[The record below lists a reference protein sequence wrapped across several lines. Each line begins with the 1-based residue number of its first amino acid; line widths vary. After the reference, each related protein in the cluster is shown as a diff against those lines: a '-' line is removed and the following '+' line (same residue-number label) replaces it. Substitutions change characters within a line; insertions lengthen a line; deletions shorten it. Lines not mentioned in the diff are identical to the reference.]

1 MNRYCELCGEGI
13 QFVLDNNKPTIGELN
28 NLIDSVE
35 ILGKYIECG
44 DSKELCLPLKRL
56 AGALKKAE
64 KETKKI

>member
-44 DSKELCLPLKRL
+44 D
-56 AGALKKAE
+56 A
-64 KETKKI
+64 KIGFS